1 MYHRKCK
8 IKNFKSK
15 NRSCRNSVGSS
26 MVEFLLDLM
35 SNRKKCNINICI
47 GYFYRPI
54 RSCINICQYLVL
66 PLGHVDAISESIL
79 TKESQI
85 CENCCDIN
93 LLVTETQHFWC
104 ICGNRTVHCQIHLL
118 VHLVVDKEV
127 AKIVFSN

>member
-1 MYHRKCK
+1 
-8 IKNFKSK
+8 
-15 NRSCRNSVGSS
+15 

-85 CENCCDIN
+85 CENYA
-93 LLVTETQHFWC
+93 VTVIFW
-104 ICGNRTVHCQIHLL
+104 
-118 VHLVVDKEV
+118 
-127 AKIVFSN
+127 